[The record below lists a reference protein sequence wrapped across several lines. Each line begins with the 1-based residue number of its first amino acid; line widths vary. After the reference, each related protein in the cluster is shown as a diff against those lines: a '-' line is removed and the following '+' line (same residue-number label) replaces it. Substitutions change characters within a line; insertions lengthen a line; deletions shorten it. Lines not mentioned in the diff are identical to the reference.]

1 MTDLKCPELVA
12 TILVLAGFG
21 ICTLIWPKGSTT
33 TRMTISVLGVL
44 GICVLSFVWGPFLG
58 GPDKWN
64 ILMSVATLLAV
75 IGALLLAVF
84 HDEIQT
90 LRHHPKIEVNVA
102 NNLIEP
108 AHGKYYIR
116 GTVKNIGDRRAK
128 RCRVKLLRIE
138 GQDFQTEQVNFY
150 LAWQGQ
156 TRDFLT
162 LYPDEF
168 WIFDIGTRN
177 PAENAPFPLRFSTYI
192 GTNDVSRELAPREL
206 NYRLILAVYG
216 DNIPST
222 QRAVSLRIRAA
233 AANDIQISLEA

>member
-1 MTDLKCPELVA
+1 MAVWVVA
-12 TILVLAGFG
+12 
-21 ICTLIWPKGSTT
+21 
-33 TRMTISVLGVL
+33 VL
-44 GICVLSFVWGPFLG
+44 GICALLWFKGWPIARAIILILALSGICVASFFWGPCLG